1 MTGLT
6 ERPTSP
12 TSGPSTGCNFG
23 SITGSGA
30 AYTVT
35 ATGCSAGTVIVRV
48 RTNAVAD
55 AAGNQNAQTDGPTV
69 TIDRT
74 APTVTI
80 NQAVG
85 QPDPTNASPI
95 NFTATFS
102 EQVTGF
108 ATGDVTVAGTSGGT
122 KTGTVT
128 GGPTTYLVA
137 VTGMTVSGTVTATIP
152 AGRATDLAGNNNT
165 ASTSTDNSVTWNR
178 ATHLGFVQQPTDTV
192 YRATITPAVTV
203 AVLDDNG
210 LVVTESTAS
219 ITLTLAPAGPTLGGT
234 LTHAAVAGVATFNNL
249 TVNQVGTYTL
259 NATATGLTGTAS
271 ASFQITPAALTVT
284 ANSRTKVYGQ
294 TVTFAGTEF
303 TTSGLLGTDTVT
315 SVTLTSAGAAAT
327 ATVAGSPYPI
337 TPSNAIGT
345 GLANYAISYVN
356 GSLTVNTAPPVGH
369 GHGSDEGLRPGG
381 RLRAA
386 PSSRPSGL
394 LNGDSVTSV
403 TLASPGAAATA
414 TVAGSPY
421 PITPSAAIGTGLANY
436 AISYTNGTLTVGPAA
451 LTITA
456 DDRTKTYGQAVVFA
470 GTEFTTSG
478 LQNADAVSSVTLA
491 SAGAAATATV
501 AGSPYPIAP
510 SNAVGTGLA
519 NYTISYVNGTL
530 TVDLAPLTITAD
542 DATKTYG
549 QTVTFAGTEFT
560 TIGLQNAD
568 AVTSVTLSSAGAAAT
583 ATVAGSP
590 YAIVASA
597 AVGTGLAQLRHHL
610 RRRPAHGEP
619 GRPHDRRQRR
629 RQDVW
634 PGRRLRSDGVPGL
647 RPAQRGHR
655 RQRHALQHRRRCH
668 GPGLR

>member
-1 MTGLT
+1 M
-6 ERPTSP
+6 
-12 TSGPSTGCNFG
+12 
-23 SITGSGA
+23 
-30 AYTVT
+30 
-35 ATGCSAGTVIVRV
+35 IVRL

-55 AAGNQNAQTDGPTV
+55 AAGNQSAQTDGPTV

-85 QPDPTNASPI
+85 QADPTNASPI

-108 ATGDVTVAGTSGGT
+108 ATGDVTIAGTSGGT
-122 KTGTVT
+122 KTGTVS

-137 VTGMTVSGTVTATIP
+137 VTGMTISGTVTATIP

-192 YRATITPAVTV
+192 YRSTITPAVTV

-259 NATATGLTGTAS
+259 NAAATGLTGAAS

-303 TTSGLLGTDTVT
+303 TTSGLLGADTVT

-337 TPSNAIGT
+337 TPSNAVGT
-345 GLANYAISYVN
+345 GLANYTISYVN
-356 GSLTVNTAPPVGH
+356 GNLTVNTAPLTVTATDRTKAYGQTVVFA
-369 GHGSDEGLRPGG
+369 GTEFTT
-381 RLRAA
+381 
-386 PSSRPSGL
+386 SGL
-394 LNGDSVTSV
+394 LNADSVT
-403 TLASPGAAATA
+403 ASRSRARGPPPTA

-456 DDRTKTYGQAVVFA
+456 DDRTKTYGQTVVFA

-478 LQNADAVSSVTLA
+478 LQNADAVSSVTLV

-501 AGSPYPIAP
+501 AGSPYPITP

-519 NYTISYVNGTL
+519 NYTISYVNGSL

-568 AVTSVTLSSAGAAAT
+568 AVDQRDAFE
-583 ATVAGSP
+583 
-590 YAIVASA
+590 
-597 AVGTGLAQLRHHL
+597 
-610 RRRPAHGEP
+610 RRRRRDGHG
-619 GRPHDRRQRR
+619 GR
-629 RQDVW
+629 
-634 PGRRLRSDGVPGL
+634 
-647 RPAQRGHR
+647 
-655 RQRHALQHRRRCH
+655 
-668 GPGLR
+668 